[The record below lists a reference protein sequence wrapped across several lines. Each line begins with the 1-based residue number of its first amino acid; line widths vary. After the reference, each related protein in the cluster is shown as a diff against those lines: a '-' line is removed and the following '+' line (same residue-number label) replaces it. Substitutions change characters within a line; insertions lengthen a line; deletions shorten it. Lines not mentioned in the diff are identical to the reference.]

1 MLLPS
6 KVKYRK
12 VQRSRPFG
20 TASRKT
26 YLSFGQ
32 FGLKATTT
40 AWVTSRQIEAAR
52 RVITHHL
59 QRGGKIW
66 IRIFPDKPCTSKG
79 PEAHMGG
86 GKGPVDHYVAVVKAG
101 TIMFEVDGVALDLA
115 KKALELAAYK
125 LPVRSKFLVKG
136 D

>member
-12 VQRSRPFG
+12 VQRGRPHG
-20 TASRKT
+20 IASRKT

-32 FGLKATTT
+32 FGLKALEN
-40 AWVTSRQIEAAR
+40 AWITSRQIEAAR

-66 IRIFPDKPCTSKG
+66 IRIFPDKPVTSKG

-86 GKGPVDHYVAVVKAG
+86 GKGPVDHYVAVTTAG
-101 TIMFEVDGVALDLA
+101 TIMFEVDGVPLDLA
-115 KKALELAAYK
+115 KKALQLAAYK
-125 LPVRSKFLVKG
+125 LPVKTRFLVKG
-136 D
+136 E